1 MSDRLLEE
9 LTPEEQEA
17 YHNEHEEQMQS
28 ALYHAAQDMNV
39 MENLR
44 IAIAMYLHKFGK
56 GAISDDLMHLQ
67 VKVTNIVE
75 KQKEY
80 IDLI

>member
-1 MSDRLLEE
+1 MSDRLLED
-9 LTPEEQEA
+9 LTPEEQDA
-17 YHNEHEEQMQS
+17 YHAEHEEQIQG
-28 ALYHAAQDMNV
+28 ALFHAAQDLNT
-39 MENLR
+39 MENWR

-56 GAISDDLMHLQ
+56 GAISDDLMNLQ
-67 VKVTNIVE
+67 IKVQNIIQ

>member
-17 YHNEHEEQMQS
+17 YHNEHEEQLQG
-28 ALYHAAQDMNV
+28 AIFHATKDLHV

-67 VKVTNIVE
+67 VKVANIVE